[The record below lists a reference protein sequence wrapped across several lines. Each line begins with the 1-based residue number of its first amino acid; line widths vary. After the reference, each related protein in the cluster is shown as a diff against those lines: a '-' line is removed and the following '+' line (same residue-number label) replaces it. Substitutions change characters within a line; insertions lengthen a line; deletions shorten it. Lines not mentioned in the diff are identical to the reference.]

1 MAKNR
6 PSFGKQVSKGI
17 RDTYS
22 KSNVQELPAAPAEE
36 KPEKSEKKEVKPKVQ
51 APAPETRPNSL
62 PGVNPYYDYH
72 PATGARGG
80 RLGAP
85 RKSTIRTQ
93 FSLGCTKED
102 KLLYQRAAEAEG
114 RTLPD
119 FINRAVK
126 EYIRLHGLD
135 E

>member
-1 MAKNR
+1 MAKKR
-6 PSFGKQVSKGI
+6 PSFGDQVSKGI
-17 RDTYS
+17 RDAYTG
-22 KSNVQELPAAPAEE
+22 NAIAQPAVPAIESPAE
-36 KPEKSEKKEVKPKVQ
+36 PEKRT
-51 APAPETRPNSL
+51 APMQSPVPPPSKRISL
-62 PGVNPYYDYH
+62 PPGENPYYEYH

-85 RKSTIRTQ
+85 RKSSIRTQ

-102 KLLYQRAAEAEG
+102 KALYQRAAEMEG
-114 RTLPD
+114 RSLPD

>member
-6 PSFGKQVSKGI
+6 PSFGDQVSKGI
-17 RDTYS
+17 RGTYS
-22 KSNVQELPAAPAEE
+22 GNAPVQPTVPEAE
-36 KPEKSEKKEVKPKVQ
+36 KPVGSKKKNTQ
-51 APAPETRPNSL
+51 TPAPPISSRSVSVP
-62 PGVNPYYDYH
+62 PGENPYYDYH

-85 RKSTIRTQ
+85 RKSSIRTQ

-102 KLLYQRAAEAEG
+102 KVLYQQAAEKEG
-114 RTLPD
+114 RSLPD

-135 E
+135 S

>member
-1 MAKNR
+1 MAKSR
-6 PSFGKQVSKGI
+6 PSFGDQVSKGI

-22 KSNVQELPAAPAEE
+22 KSKVPAQPLESAEE
-36 KPEKSEKKEVKPKVQ
+36 KPVKPERREAKPKAQAPVQEKSTNIP
-51 APAPETRPNSL
+51 

-85 RKSTIRTQ
+85 RKTSVRTQ

-102 KLLYQRAAEAEG
+102 KALYQRAAEAEG

>member
-6 PSFGKQVSKGI
+6 PSFGDQVSKGI
-17 RDTYS
+17 RHTYTGAVP
-22 KSNVQELPAAPAEE
+22 VQPAAPSEENPAEGI
-36 KPEKSEKKEVKPKVQ
+36 KEKKESQIQTPV
-51 APAPETRPNSL
+51 PERHADIP
-62 PGVNPYYDYH
+62 PGTNPYYEYH

-85 RKSTIRTQ
+85 RKSSIRTQ

-102 KLLYQRAAEAEG
+102 KALYQRIAALEG

-119 FINRAVK
+119 FINHAVK
-126 EYIRLHGLD
+126 EYIRLNDLD
-135 E
+135 T